1 MLAVSSQSKLCP
13 DLRLTLH
20 EFCLPD
26 ADSADAFAGICAS
39 RGLAPFSTPD
49 CSAGSFQLD
58 RITLYMYTPDTVSL
72 FRQHCLGDN
81 ESYSNLPWDPGLP
94 LLDTVRLSLSM
105 TVLLPFTHTL
115 SDILGLFL

>member
-1 MLAVSSQSKLCP
+1 MSSPEDFHSKLAEPHDLRMLAVSSQSKLCP
-13 DLRLTLH
+13 ILRHLTLH
-20 EFCLPD
+20 EFVLPD
-26 ADSADAFAGICAS
+26 ANSADAFAGICAS

-58 RITLYMYTPDTVSL
+58 RIALY
-72 FRQHCLGDN
+72 
-81 ESYSNLPWDPGLP
+81 LPWDPGFL

-105 TVLLPFTHTL
+105 TVLLIFTHPL